1 MGSAANKEVVLSFFD
16 SLSAGKLDAALDMMA
31 DTATW
36 WVAGKRDQFALAGT
50 YDKAQYTVMLGVIG
64 EAMPSGVQVRIT
76 GVTAEGDRVAV
87 EAEVRGESAGGQD
100 YDNQFHYLL
109 EVRNGKIQA
118 GREYLDTIHARE
130 VLLDRQPFRWRLHAE
145 LLSDH

>member
-1 MGSAANKEVVLSFFD
+1 MSSAANKKVVLSFFD
-16 SLSAGKLDAALDMMA
+16 SLSAGKLDAALEMMA
-31 DTATW
+31 DIATW

-50 YDKAQYTVMLGVIG
+50 YDKAQFTAMLGVIG
-64 EAMPSGVQVRIT
+64 EAMPSGMQTRIT

-87 EAEVRGESAGGQD
+87 EAEGHGESAGGQD
-100 YDNQFHYLL
+100 YNNQFHYLL

-118 GREYLDTIHARE
+118 GRVYLDTIYARE